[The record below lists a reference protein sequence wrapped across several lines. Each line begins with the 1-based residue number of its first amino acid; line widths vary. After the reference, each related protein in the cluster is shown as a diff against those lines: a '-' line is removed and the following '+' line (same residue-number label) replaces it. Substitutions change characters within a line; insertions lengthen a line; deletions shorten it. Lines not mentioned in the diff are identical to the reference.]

1 MSEQTG
7 VLMADGLDPAVIG
20 MAKLPDRPGMVVVYD
35 IDKCAEAMVGTGVDR
50 DTAME
55 FLEYNTLDAWV
66 GPGTPVFVEP
76 CTAEEARMRLSEGG
90 GE

>member
-1 MSEQTG
+1 MSDAAG

-20 MAKLPDRPGMVVVYD
+20 MTKLPDRPGVVVVYD
-35 IDKCAEAMVGTGVDR
+35 IHKCAEAMVDTGLDY

-66 GPGTPVFVEP
+66 GPGTPVFVEV
-76 CTAEEARMRLSEGG
+76 CTADEARAVLGDL
-90 GE
+90 